1 MDISHSKADGITK
14 SRLKLRRELTA
25 WLSAHNRLIATIEAS
40 AIGDSDLAQQLVM
53 LHDTSATDMVATLTY
68 IDSKLA
74 AMQQTDRT
82 NRHRH
87 DPT

>member
-1 MDISHSKADGITK
+1 MDIAHSKPDRITQ

-25 WLSAHNRLIATIEAS
+25 WLSAHNRLMATIKAS
-40 AIGDSDLAQQLVM
+40 AIGDSDLAMALVM
-53 LHDTSATDMVATLTY
+53 LHDTSAHDMIGSVTY

-82 NRHRH
+82 NRRRS